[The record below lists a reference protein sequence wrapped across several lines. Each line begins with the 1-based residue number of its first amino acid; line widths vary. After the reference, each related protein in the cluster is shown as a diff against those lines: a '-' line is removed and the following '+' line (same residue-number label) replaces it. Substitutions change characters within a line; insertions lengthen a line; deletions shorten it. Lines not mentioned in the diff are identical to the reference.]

1 MGLGNQDW
9 CRGNRHVDKPRRLP
23 RPYMGCQIPN
33 TCIIQNTRANGL
45 STQARYLRSLVEGT
59 GIRNIALLSDR
70 DLGQRSGKNVLAS
83 EGEAWRLGTKL
94 GYLLCHIDTLE

>member
-1 MGLGNQDW
+1 
-9 CRGNRHVDKPRRLP
+9 
-23 RPYMGCQIPN
+23 
-33 TCIIQNTRANGL
+33 
-45 STQARYLRSLVEGT
+45 VEGT